1 MILLTIQASQ
11 QQQKDEKNLMHP
23 LNESARMKRSAIG
36 SIVYRLERIST
47 FCGNINYLKTPK
59 KMQYA

>member
-11 QQQKDEKNLMHP
+11 QQQKDEKTLMHH

-36 SIVYRLERIST
+36 STVYRLEHIAT
-47 FCGNINYLKTPK
+47 FCGNMHYLKTLK
-59 KMQYA
+59 EMKYA